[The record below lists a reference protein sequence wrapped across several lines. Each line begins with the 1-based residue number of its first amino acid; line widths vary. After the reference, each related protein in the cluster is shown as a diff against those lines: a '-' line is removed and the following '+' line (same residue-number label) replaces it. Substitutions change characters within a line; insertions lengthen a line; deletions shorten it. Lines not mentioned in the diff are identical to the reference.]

1 MENINSNAEKAN
13 AFILEYE
20 TQYEHAYTNIMQ
32 LIINKFEQEN
42 YATSGKNEVK
52 VSQLELSAAD
62 QQGLTQGNAFF
73 IDLYQTINI
82 LLTPEGKSLEEF

>member
-1 MENINSNAEKAN
+1 
-13 AFILEYE
+13 
-20 TQYEHAYTNIMQ
+20 MQ